1 MVDVFEGDLNICGHT
16 DTQLGLHKSKLLY
29 VCVCV
34 CVLKIIEDAD
44 S

>member
-29 VCVCV
+29 MCV